1 MLSGIGSIDNVSG
14 SARLSASVSFSI
26 STARSVTMPK
36 RSSDDSHAVSV
47 VMSRVLVPAIAHVAL
62 VRQRGAGDQMDER
75 LGRAG
80 VEAGQREALAAI
92 QAQHVHAKRLRA
104 AVRS

>member
-26 STARSVTMPK
+26 NTARSVTSPK

-47 VMSRVLVPAIAHVAL
+47 VMPRVLVPAILTSPSSGSAAPVMRCMSVSAAPASNPAS
-62 VRQRGAGDQMDER
+62 VR
-75 LGRAG
+75 
-80 VEAGQREALAAI
+80 
-92 QAQHVHAKRLRA
+92 
-104 AVRS
+104 RSPRSSRSTSMRSGCVPP